1 MEWLVFTV
9 FQKECDLEIECEGQL
24 IGNYQVAGNIV
35 HSPFS
40 QVSTLP
46 LTNSL
51 LYVVTSN

>member
-35 HSPFS
+35 DSPFS